1 MEQFPQPAVCSQK
14 ESIYQITTAHARLH
28 ISPTAAQTFQQ
39 QKLSNEKT
47 STMPR
52 VFAAAARIR
61 LGPGEAQR
69 RVPRVGRALVVVVL
83 RRDLRLGRLARPLCR
98 VVGTA
103 RGAADLGADGVGD
116 GLGVARG
123 LRRVLD

>member
-1 MEQFPQPAVCSQK
+1 
-14 ESIYQITTAHARLH
+14 
-28 ISPTAAQTFQQ
+28 
-39 QKLSNEKT
+39 
-47 STMPR
+47 MPR

-116 GLGVARG
+116 GLRNTTGGAKAKAVGYPER
-123 LRRVLD
+123 D